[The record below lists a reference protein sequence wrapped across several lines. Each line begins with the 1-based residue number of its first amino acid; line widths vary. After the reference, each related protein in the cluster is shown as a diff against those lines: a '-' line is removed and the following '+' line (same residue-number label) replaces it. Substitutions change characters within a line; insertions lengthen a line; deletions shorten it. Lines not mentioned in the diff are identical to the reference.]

1 MYIEELHID
10 GFGPLAGVRLRFDAQ
25 AIVIWGPNEA
35 GKSTLLRFM
44 RSMLYGF
51 ATRAQLPERGEP
63 VGGGRHGGRLVLRDE
78 RGRQRILERY
88 ADAPQRKGAPVAT
101 LREAEGGERRLTQAE
116 VERLLLGG
124 VSEQL
129 FRQLYAVSLDEL
141 HELRSL
147 KGDEIGNFL
156 YHAGMAGG
164 AALTAAGK
172 RLRAE
177 MDRLYRPKGSIQEMG
192 ELLARIRELES
203 RLRQGRQGLGAYQE
217 ALERLAALNDRAAEL
232 ERALP
237 QLRAKAA
244 EAQGA
249 LDGREWWLRASSL
262 RAEEEAIAEALTA
275 EMRSAEPLPAEAAAE
290 WRQLSERKASAGD
303 AARQA
308 AAERGRL
315 EAEYAG
321 LSWDERLVDRAGEL
335 AAMDVRGDALEARRG
350 ELAGLES
357 DIRLAEEAAAAALLR
372 LGPGWREADA
382 EAVAALGEREEARV
396 IGERLAE
403 EERRR
408 ELLAAEAQR
417 LRRQLAAFDQEAE
430 RRIGQAA
437 GSRRGVYRFKPDTRD
452 GLLHAWHRLDDALQA
467 AEAARREC
475 AWAASA
481 AEAAGLGAQA
491 AAAHVLVAEND
502 HEVNMRADRGGGRRT
517 AGSGRGRGRSN
528 RRNNASRPGISY
540 AAVLLLAAGAAAA
553 LIAAL
558 VSRDG
563 RFAYAALAAALAI
576 GSCTAAWAWRRPTGA
591 ASGAGL
597 DPAAANALLRRLA
610 AAREAERRTRSQA
623 GDALRQLLAQRE
635 AEAEAA
641 ASLDPEA
648 AAFDESEGASEAGA
662 AGELRLRLRDEVY
675 GELDRLGEA
684 EAEQGRLAERQ
695 ARREALA
702 RELAGAESELAE
714 TVEALRAVRADWSAW
729 LAARRLP
736 AQLQPA
742 ALPELGQLAEQA
754 LQQLR
759 QRARLAAR
767 ADALRAE
774 RDAFRAAVAALLAA
788 CPPAAHSGGDAALA
802 VKLLHREAREQLD
815 IAAAARG
822 LEERL
827 RQAAAAEAAAM
838 SALET
843 AEAAASAVIRAAGA
857 DSEDAYALRLEADG
871 RRRIL
876 RRERA
881 EAELRL
887 SAGRGEAELQS
898 LLDLLEAHDEGK
910 LAMLA
915 EEAREAVSSCE
926 AERAEV
932 LDARGR
938 LSEQLERLRRE
949 AETEETAFELEEQ
962 QAELER
968 LAERYTLLAATAELI
983 RRTRVTFEEERQ
995 PAVLRQASAY
1005 FAELTEGRYT
1015 RIAVP
1020 GDTPDLL
1027 AETED
1032 RRIVGSAFLSRG
1044 TQEQLYLSLRLALA
1058 GAASREQAL
1067 PLLLDDL
1074 FVHYDEAR
1082 LKRCVNVLNQL
1093 AENRQVLLFTCHR
1106 HVAETLSAGMPGSQL
1121 LKLTKLTARQ
1131 DDNRGLSES

>member
-1 MYIEELHID
+1 MHIEELHID
-10 GFGPLAGVRLRFDAQ
+10 GFGPLSGVQLRFDAQ
-25 AIVIWGPNEA
+25 TTVVWGPNEA

-78 RGRQRILERY
+78 LGRQRVLERY

-101 LREAEGGERRLTQAE
+101 LREADGAERRLTQAE
-116 VERLLLGG
+116 IERLLLGG
-124 VSEQL
+124 VSETL

-164 AALTAAGK
+164 AALTSAGK

-177 MDRLYRPKGSIQEMG
+177 MDRLYRPKGSVQEMG

-217 ALERLAALNDRAAEL
+217 ALERLAALNERAAEL
-232 ERALP
+232 DRALP
-237 QLRAKAA
+237 QLRVKAA

-249 LDGREWWLRASSL
+249 QGGREWWLRAAAL
-262 RAEEEAIAEALTA
+262 RGEEEAIAASLAEAI
-275 EMRSAEPLPAEAAAE
+275 RSADPLPAEAAAE
-290 WRQLSERKASAGD
+290 WRQLSERKALAGA

-315 EAEYAG
+315 EAAYAA
-321 LSWDERLVDRAGEL
+321 LVWDERLVARAGEL
-335 AAMDVRGDALEARRG
+335 AAMDLRGDALEARRG

-357 DIRLAEEAAAAALLR
+357 DMRLAEEAAAAALLR
-372 LGPGWREADA
+372 LGPGWRAADA

-430 RRIGQAA
+430 RRTGQAA
-437 GSRRGVYRFKPDTRD
+437 ASQRGAGRFKPDTRD

-467 AEAARREC
+467 AEAARREY
-475 AWAASA
+475 AWAAAA
-481 AEAAGLGAQA
+481 AEAAGIDANASA
-491 AAAHVLVAEND
+491 ANVLIYGHDGEAS
-502 HEVNMRADRGGGRRT
+502 MRASRGGGSRT
-517 AGSGRGRGRSN
+517 AGRGRGRG
-528 RRNNASRPGISY
+528 RASRRGIAPGASVSY
-540 AAVLLLAAGAAAA
+540 AIALLFGAGAAAA

-558 VSRDG
+558 ASEEG
-563 RFAYAALAAALAI
+563 RIAYAALAAVLALGA
-576 GSCTAAWAWRRPTGA
+576 GTAAWAGRRQPGA
-591 ASGAGL
+591 AGGANT
-597 DPAAANALLRRLA
+597 DPAVAASLLRRLS
-610 AAREAERRTRSQA
+610 AAREEEQRTRRQA
-623 GDALRQLLAQRE
+623 GEALRLLLGERE

-641 ASLDPEA
+641 ASQEREA
-648 AAFDESEGASEAGA
+648 AGGDLGDGPHEAGA
-662 AGELRLRLRDEVY
+662 AGELRLRLRDNVY
-675 GELDRLGEA
+675 RELDRLGEA
-684 EAEQGRLAERQ
+684 EAEQGRHAERQ
-695 ARREALA
+695 ARREALV
-702 RELAGAESELAE
+702 RELAGVEGELAE
-714 TVEALRAVRADWSAW
+714 TEAAIGAGRADWSAW
-729 LAARRLP
+729 LAARKLP

-774 RDAFRAAVAALLAA
+774 RDAFEAAAAALLAE

-802 VKLLHREAREQLD
+802 VKLLHREAREQLEQ
-815 IAAAARG
+815 AAAARG

-827 RQAAAAEAAAM
+827 RQAAEAEAAAVSAFEAAEAAA
-838 SALET
+838 L
-843 AEAAASAVIRAAGA
+843 AVVRAAGA
-857 DSEDAYALRLEADG
+857 DSEDAYALRLDADG
-871 RRRIL
+871 RRREL

-898 LLDLLEAHDEGK
+898 LLRLLEANDEGM

-915 EEAREAVSSCE
+915 DEAREAVSACE
-926 AERAEV
+926 AERAEA

-949 AETEETAFELEEQ
+949 AETEETSFELEEM

-968 LAERYTLLAATAELI
+968 LAERYALLATTAELI

-1005 FAELTEGRYT
+1005 FEALTGGRYT
-1015 RIAVP
+1015 RIAAP
-1020 GDTPDLL
+1020 GDMPDLL
-1027 AETED
+1027 AETAD

-1058 GAASREQAL
+1058 AAASREQAL

-1074 FVHYDEAR
+1074 FVHYDEIR
-1082 LKRCVNVLNQL
+1082 LKRCVNVLNEL
-1093 AENRQVLLFTCHR
+1093 SHNRQILLFTCHR
-1106 HVAETLSAGMPGSQL
+1106 HVADTLTEGMPGSRL
-1121 LKLTKLTARQ
+1121 LKLPELTAQ
-1131 DDNRGLSES
+1131 GSGLSGS